1 MNCFAHLSH
10 DPTGIP
16 NGTHVDVVGIVL
28 PLLHRIVSHRH
39 GGVSYIGHPSI
50 AHHAAN
56 FDVRFRVAEAL
67 SQGTPV
73 CEVTAGHGLVD
84 HGDFR
89 RPFGV
94 SRVELTPGEHRHPNR
109 CEILRT
115 NPIAL

>member
-39 GGVSYIGHPSI
+39 GGVSYIGNPSI
-50 AHHAAN
+50 AHHADN

-73 CEVTAGHGLVD
+73 CEVTAGHGPLD
-84 HGDFR
+84 HVGICG
-89 RPFGV
+89 PVGV
-94 SRVELTPGEHRHPNR
+94 SRDTVTPPPHPTATR
-109 CEILRT
+109 VWK
-115 NPIAL
+115 